1 MKKTVTTLV
10 IIAIVLIIFFMLGP
24 FYVVE
29 EGEQAVV
36 IRFGE
41 IVSSTRE
48 AGLKFKTPV
57 VDNVVT
63 YSKRILPWDGD
74 PRRIP
79 TAENQFVWVDTT
91 ARWKIVD
98 PVLFYASTQTI
109 QGAYSRLDDIIE
121 SAVRTIIAEN
131 SLSEAVRNSNVIFEI
146 DRGDAAPVPDEAE
159 TEDLEGIEEIRNLIT
174 SELDQPRIDK
184 GRRALS
190 EEMYSS
196 AAPAVGDFGI
206 ELVDIVIRQIRYSD
220 DLTESVYNRMISER
234 QRIAEAYRSFGQGRK
249 QQILGELSR
258 ERDTIL
264 SEAYRESETI
274 RGRADAQV
282 TATYAQSYGQDTEF
296 FQFWRAVES
305 YRQTLPRFRKTLTT
319 DLDYFEYLYSDEG
332 GSP

>member
-1 MKKTVTTLV
+1 MKKTITTLV
-10 IIAIVLIIFFMLGP
+10 IVAIVLIIFFMLGP

-41 IVSSTRE
+41 IVSSTRD
-48 AGLKFKTPV
+48 AGLKFKSPV

-98 PVLFYASTQTI
+98 PELFYASTQTL

-146 DRGDAAPVPDEAE
+146 EREGDVLEEAE

-174 SELDQPRIDK
+174 SELDQPRINK

-190 EEMYSS
+190 EEMYKS
-196 AAPAVGDFGI
+196 AAPAVEDFGI

-249 QQILGELSR
+249 QEILGELAR
-258 ERDTIL
+258 EKDTIL
-264 SEAYRESETI
+264 SEAFREAETI

-282 TATYAQSYGQDTEF
+282 TATYAESYGQDPDF
-296 FQFWRAVES
+296 FRFWRAVES
-305 YRQTLPRFRKTLTT
+305 YRTTLPKFRKTLTT
-319 DLDYFEYLYSDEG
+319 DLDYFEFLYSDTG
-332 GSP
+332 R